1 MGRREG
7 LSFWSD
13 ETGQSLVEELV
24 AIAIVS
30 LGLVIVMAALSTGS
44 MGVSTTNDRV
54 TAENLARAQL
64 ELIKDAA
71 YSPDPTVTPYP
82 TVSPVQGYA
91 APVGIE
97 YWIAPSGPF
106 TSTVRD
112 DGLQKLIISVSGGK
126 GALLQL
132 EGYKVKR

>member
-1 MGRREG
+1 MVRREA
-7 LSFWSD
+7 LSFWSG

-30 LGLVIVMAALSTGS
+30 LGLVIIIAAVSTGS
-44 MGVSTTNDRV
+44 LGVSTTNDRV
-54 TAENLARAQL
+54 TAENLARSQL

-71 YSPDPTVTPYP
+71 YSPDPTATPYP
-82 TVSPVQGYA
+82 TVSPVQGYT
-91 APVGIE
+91 VTGGIE

-112 DGLQKLIISVSGGK
+112 DGLQKLTVSVSGGK
-126 GALLQL
+126 GTLLQL
-132 EGYKVKR
+132 EGYKVDR